1 MTTHAPDSDAEHCPS
16 CGSEMCPNPAIRFI
30 ILHDTVQSSWLKD
43 FGQIGS
49 LVLLNTAEQAVVV
62 GINQTQRLKPVVKV
76 ITGPQGG
83 TYLMPIRVDL
93 GAQALGASARTITK
107 VLDPLHER
115 VNVAMFLDGVHEEAA

>member
-1 MTTHAPDSDAEHCPS
+1 MLPHD
-16 CGSEMCPNPAIRFI
+16 AIRQMFR
-30 ILHDTVQSSWLKD
+30 LGDTGQRAKDLIQAMISSL
-43 FGQIGS
+43 GVYPIGS

-62 GINQTQRLKPVVKV
+62 GMNQTQRLKPVVKV

-83 TYLMPIRVDL
+83 TYLTPIRVDL